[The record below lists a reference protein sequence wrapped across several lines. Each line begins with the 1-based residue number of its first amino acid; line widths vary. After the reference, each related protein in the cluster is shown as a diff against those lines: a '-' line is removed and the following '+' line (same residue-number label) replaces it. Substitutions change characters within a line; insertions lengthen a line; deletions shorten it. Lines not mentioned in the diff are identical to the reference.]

1 MKHQF
6 TILVACLSAVGCS
19 SGRKNRDGGTNDG
32 ATIDVELADVGESDA
47 ASNDT
52 GAGTPDSG
60 ANDPGTRPE
69 PLCDGAQHLRLWVFI
84 QPGNEVRGSMVRVEN
99 GFPFIAIDGTCSYWI
114 GGGWMNDAVSR
125 DRPIRTGK
133 MTEADVASVEQSV
146 PLGDIATLGDCPPPP
161 PGLYDYSFRFIRTA
175 TTYVSCFTSAPALTA
190 GTRFEAGWMTLERI
204 ANTLWGDGTPVNG
217 ALHVSA
223 VDAPGDRGHARVHL
237 AHRCTARF
245 SRPRGRLRDEER
257 RQSPRLGSHAASQLR
272 ALRDQYLAD
281 RTAQPSLYVS
291 WDGLK
296 VTDQTRHR
304 FRLHAGRDSLRGRA
318 GSVEVLGSPARM
330 GSTRWG

>member
-1 MKHQF
+1 MKHSF

-52 GAGTPDSG
+52 GAANPDSG
-60 ANDPGTRPE
+60 TNDSGTRPE

-84 QPGNEVRGSMVRVEN
+84 EPGNEVRGSMVRVEN

-114 GGGWMNDAVSR
+114 GGGWMNDAFSR

-204 ANTLWGDGTPVNG
+204 ANTLWNDGTPVNG

-223 VDAPGDRGHARVHL
+223 VDAPGDGATPAYTWPIAAPLASFVLEGADGTKSGVSHL
-237 AHRCTARF
+237 VSDPT
-245 SRPRGRLRDEER
+245 
-257 RQSPRLGSHAASQLR
+257 AASQLR

-296 VTDQTRHR
+296 VTDQTSIG
-304 FRLHAGRDSLRGRA
+304 FVYMRDAIPYEDAQGL
-318 GSVEVLGSPARM
+318 LKF
-330 GSTRWG
+330 